1 MELPKSSTSLF
12 MMFCDQ
18 HDTWSVKKVEVSM
31 AAHPQA
37 MDKVLRIVYRTLTTH
52 LIHKAGYSLMDG
64 ATGAVTL
71 IQRFGSTL
79 DVNIYFHILFLGGV
93 YVCRDDRPPRF
104 KRVKAP
110 YNGELEDLV

>member
-64 ATGAVTL
+64 ATGALAL
-71 IQRFGSTL
+71 IQRFGSVL
-79 DVNIYFHILFLGGV
+79 NVNIHFHTLFLDGV
-93 YVCRDDRPPRF
+93 YVCRDDRPPAF
-104 KRVKAP
+104 SA
-110 YNGELEDLV
+110 

>member
-79 DVNIYFHILFLGGV
+79 NVNIYFHILFLDGV
-93 YVCRDDRPPRF
+93 CVCRDDRPPRF
-104 KRVKAP
+104 GRVKAP

>member
-1 MELPKSSTSLF
+1 MALPKSSTSLF

-18 HDTWSVKKVEVSM
+18 HDAWSVKKVEFSM
-31 AAHPQA
+31 AAHPLP
-37 MDKVLRIVYRTLTTH
+37 MVKVLRIVYRTLATH
-52 LIHKAGYSLMDG
+52 LIHKAEYLLMDG

-71 IQRFGSTL
+71 IQLFGSTL
-79 DVNIYFHILFLGGV
+79 NVNIYFHILFLDGV

-104 KRVKAP
+104 QRVKAP